1 MTPSL
6 QKFLNLL
13 CGEYSNQQQA
23 LDNPPFFAHIFLRYR
38 SLEHLQPG
46 SILLE
51 QSYAVDQKN
60 PYRLRMI
67 RAEEKSPGVIKLW
80 NHTFRNPSRFA
91 TATFDKRCRQTI
103 QDSDLVC
110 LDQCHYQ
117 VEHKNDGY
125 YGSIEPGC
133 RCLVSRNGKE
143 TVLFSTFHLKEDTLK
158 TLDRGHDPKT
168 NERLW
173 GTIAGEFKF
182 RRTKSW
188 EANWGQAMPKQTK
201 T

>member
-1 MTPSL
+1 MTSTE
-6 QKFLNLL
+6 QNFLSLL

-38 SLEHLQPG
+38 PLEHLREG

-51 QSYAVDQKN
+51 QSYAVDPKH

-67 RAEEKSPGVIKLW
+67 RAEEQSPGIIKLW
-80 NHTFRNPSRFA
+80 NHTFREPSRFSR
-91 TATFDKRCRQTI
+91 ATFDKDCRQTI
-103 QDSDLVC
+103 QESDLIC

-117 VEHKNDGY
+117 VEHKSDGY

-133 RCLVSRNGKE
+133 RCMVTRNGQE
-143 TVLFSTFHLKEDTLK
+143 TVLVSTFQLQEDTLK

-168 NERLW
+168 NKRLW
-173 GTIAGEFKF
+173 GAIAGEFQF

-188 EANWGQAMPKQTK
+188 EARWEQDIYS
-201 T
+201 